1 MFIQFFQKYLEELWI
16 QNQMYIGAFVFR
28 NLKKKNGYWHR
39 SFFLR
44 RLKKKMV
51 IVDTLLSR
59 SFMNG
64 RYTQLRK
71 RKRLKQNMKRTFL
84 PSKVTMKK

>member
-1 MFIQFFQKYLEELWI
+1 
-16 QNQMYIGAFVFR
+16 MYIGAFVFR
-28 NLKKKNGYWHR
+28 NLKKMLLAP
-39 SFFLR
+39 FLFSSSPEE
-44 RLKKKMV
+44 KMV

-64 RYTQLRK
+64 GYTQLRK

>member
-28 NLKKKNGYWHR
+28 NLKELLLAPFLFSLSPEKKI
-39 SFFLR
+39 
-44 RLKKKMV
+44 V

-64 RYTQLRK
+64 GYIQFEREK
-71 RKRLKQNMKRTFL
+71 D
-84 PSKVTMKK
+84 

>member
-1 MFIQFFQKYLEELWI
+1 
-16 QNQMYIGAFVFR
+16 MYIGAFVFR
-28 NLKKKNGYWHR
+28 NLKKKQLLAP
-39 SFFLR
+39 FLFSSPPE
-44 RLKKKMV
+44 KKIV

-64 RYTQLRK
+64 GYIQLRK

>member
-1 MFIQFFQKYLEELWI
+1 MCFIQFFQKHLEELWI

-28 NLKKKNGYWHR
+28 NLKKKR
-39 SFFLR
+39 LLTPFLFSSPPEQ
-44 RLKKKMV
+44 KIV

-64 RYTQLRK
+64 GYIQLRK
-71 RKRLKQNMKRTFL
+71 RKRLNRI
-84 PSKVTMKK
+84 

>member
-1 MFIQFFQKYLEELWI
+1 MDSKSNVYWGICLSKFEKKLLLAPFLFSSSPEE
-16 QNQMYIGAFVFR
+16 
-28 NLKKKNGYWHR
+28 
-39 SFFLR
+39 
-44 RLKKKMV
+44 KMV
-51 IVDTLLSR
+51 IVDTLLSH

-64 RYTQLRK
+64 GYIQLRK

>member
-1 MFIQFFQKYLEELWI
+1 
-16 QNQMYIGAFVFR
+16 MYIGAFVFR
-28 NLKKKNGYWHR
+28 NLKKKQLLAP
-39 SFFLR
+39 FLFS
-44 RLKKKMV
+44 LSPEKKMV

-64 RYTQLRK
+64 RYIQLRK